1 MQLKKEGLA
10 ELASIEDGEGA
21 KCLSFGASS
30 SPNQHLAVG
39 DFNGDLK
46 IYDVESQKE
55 IYKVKAHKKIVN
67 SLDAIGGDLG
77 NGAPEIVTGSR
88 DGCVRLWDPRQSAPV
103 SQVSVFFSFIQ
114 VNFETSNFSRTN
126 LPARF

>member
-1 MQLKKEGLA
+1 MQLKKEGLT
-10 ELASIEDGEGA
+10 ELAKIEDGEGA
-21 KCLSFGASS
+21 KCLSFGASA

-46 IYDVESQKE
+46 IYDMESQKE
-55 IYKVKAHKKIVN
+55 IFKVKAHKKIVN
-67 SLDAIGGDLG
+67 SLDAIGGDIG

-103 SQVSVFFSFIQ
+103 
-114 VNFETSNFSRTN
+114 
-126 LPARF
+126 RFLKVAS